1 MTSHKQLIQ
10 KATEEEEAQEEEEEQ
25 EAGGALLV
33 NAVRSVA
40 RSHRL
45 RPLKVGSAA
54 AAVAAAAAAAAGASE
69 EKEETGH
76 QLHWQVARMRGS
88 CFGRSYCIAR

>member
-54 AAVAAAAAAAAGASE
+54 AAVAAAAGASE